1 MEQGNRMSWKDVEG
15 VGSEDWEEF
24 YSLSGKEALGP
35 WLKCFSIF
43 CHWPQESYLFLCKHA

>member
-1 MEQGNRMSWKDVEG
+1 MSWKDVEG